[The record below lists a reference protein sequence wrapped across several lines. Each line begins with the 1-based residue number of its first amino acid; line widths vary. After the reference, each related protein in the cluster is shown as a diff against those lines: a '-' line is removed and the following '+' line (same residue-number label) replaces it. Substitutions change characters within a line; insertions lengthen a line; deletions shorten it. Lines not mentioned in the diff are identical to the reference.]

1 MTDLNALSQRLVEI
15 RAERTALAAPDKELK
30 EEFDTLSLEVL
41 EHLAETGSESARTE
55 HASMSVSKQIV
66 PNVMDWDKV
75 YDYIREHDAFYLLR
89 KQLNT
94 GPYREQLELDG
105 EIPGTEPFEKVSLNV
120 RKR

>member
-15 RAERTALAAPDKELK
+15 RAERTAIAAQDKELK
-30 EEFDTLSLEVL
+30 EEFDALSLEVL